1 MLLLRALLLTILHI
15 FHQQLIGNLNQDTHD
30 AQVNH
35 VELNTNPKIWTK
47 CKRAF
52 MPSSSCNMQLDRNQ
66 QTSNTMSPLL
76 QWWQA
81 EIHSSQCEQQHS
93 ELHYTNI
100 TPQWKM
106 HLCKM
111 LLLEHEMAS
120 FTIRV
125 FGNDAEQQCSFD
137 LTIARNKTT
146 AFSPI
151 SNPYH
156 HQHGSFL
163 PLHAAS
169 NSLTTNTICI

>member
-1 MLLLRALLLTILHI
+1 
-15 FHQQLIGNLNQDTHD
+15 
-30 AQVNH
+30 VNH
-35 VELNTNPKIWTK
+35 IELNTNPKIWTK

-81 EIHSSQCEQQHS
+81 EIHSSQCEQQPS

-100 TPQWKM
+100 TSQWKM

-156 HQHGSFL
+156 HQHGSFCL
-163 PLHAAS
+163 SMQLQTLWL
-169 NSLTTNTICI
+169 LTPYAYRTNIKRQKREKQFTLESMSSPYNLWALFAT